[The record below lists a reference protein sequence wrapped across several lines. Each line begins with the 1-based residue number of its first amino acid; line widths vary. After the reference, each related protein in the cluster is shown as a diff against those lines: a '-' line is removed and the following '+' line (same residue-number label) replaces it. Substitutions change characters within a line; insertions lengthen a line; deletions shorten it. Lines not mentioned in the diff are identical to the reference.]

1 MKNLIVEGFGDKVFF
16 EKYCEHHAFNV
27 DVTVITPEDIDSQ
40 NSTTKSGVIFKS
52 LSPLIQ
58 QINVGKIK
66 NLGIIV
72 DADQEIHGSGLERTI
87 RDLTNEL
94 EPHGYTLKTAADGFI
109 AEHDDGLI
117 NIGIWIMP
125 DNLVDGTIEH
135 WINTLIHPNESNL
148 FSEAKDIVSSL
159 KSRNLQ
165 KFKDSRLLKAEIAT
179 WFAWQKSPGH
189 GLDFFFNEPLIE
201 LNQPNYQSFLR
212 WFKSTFNV

>member
-27 DVTVITPEDIDSQ
+27 DVTVITPEDINSQ
-40 NSTTKSGVIFKS
+40 NSTTKSGVIFNS
-52 LSPLIQ
+52 LGPLIQ

-72 DADQEIHGSGLERTI
+72 DADQEVHGSGLERTI
-87 RDLTNEL
+87 KDLTNEL
-94 EPHGYTLKTAADGFI
+94 KPHGYTLKKTSDGFV

-117 NIGIWIMP
+117 SIGIWIMP

-135 WINTLIHPNESNL
+135 WINSLIHPNEVNL
-148 FSEAKDIVSSL
+148 FNESRTIVSSL
-159 KSRNLQ
+159 KSKKLQ

-212 WFKSTFNV
+212 WFKTTFDV